1 MRETYKITI
10 TTASKYGDNYFN
22 AIIYPI
28 KGEKIPALSSWTG
41 KGAYTYP
48 YFTGDYAIRVYQN
61 DTYKNMKAN
70 IFIYSKSWE
79 GLGNKLKGKSFY
91 ITFFERNKPEYFL
104 KWNEDMDKYL
114 SKYEQ

>member
-10 TTASKYGDNYFN
+10 TTASKYGDGYFN
-22 AIIYPI
+22 AIISPI
-28 KGEKIPALSSWTG
+28 NCEKLPTLPWWKD

-48 YFTGDYAIRVYQN
+48 YFIGNYAIRVYPN

-70 IFIYSKSWE
+70 VFIYYESWK